1 MQRCALAGLAAF
13 TMVSLVVADHARGQ
27 GGTALPLPEP
37 VGSCFVAENTQV
49 GRDVRARLVLNLRET
64 RIIAVY
70 APCEPRPPLA
80 KSATY
85 GGYAEIFVNLALVM
99 ILGKEHDTAAY
110 VQDLCSALR
119 GSKSR
124 DDFETAWRDRLDGV
138 VETAR
143 ELVERARKNAKV
155 NSIWTGD
162 RAFLLT
168 HTGACLSWELEVE
181 LSEEGP
187 LVSSRVEAF
196 GSAVKGRHLI
206 LVDHAEFTGRDQVEA
221 HVARVREMVRELARL
236 NK

>member
-1 MQRCALAGLAAF
+1 
-13 TMVSLVVADHARGQ
+13 V
-27 GGTALPLPEP
+27 P
-37 VGSCFVAENTQV
+37 VGSCFVAEYTQV
-49 GRDVRARLVLNLRET
+49 TRDIRARLDLNLRDA

-70 APCEPRPPLA
+70 APCDPKSPLA

-85 GGYAEIFVNLALVM
+85 GGYAEIFVNPVLIA
-99 ILGKEHDTAAY
+99 ILGKDYDTAAY
-110 VQDLCSALR
+110 VRDLCSALH
-119 GSKSR
+119 GSKKP
-124 DDFETAWRDRLDGV
+124 DDFQTAWRHRLDRV
-138 VETAR
+138 AETAR
-143 ELVERARKNAKV
+143 GLVERARKNAKV